1 MNKNN
6 FWLLGGAI
14 SLLVMGLGCDAPAT
28 DTTSTWSTY
37 QNQELGFELKMP
49 PTVLVD
55 KVFNDKDNR
64 LVIFKSAQEN
74 FEVRLQADAATP
86 LSKYYYL
93 GFPVATKALLG
104 GQEAVVF
111 EAPIGYCDGPGCGS
125 PFVAYSTKRGVD
137 FYNLV
142 FSGDV
147 AMSDT
152 EKLIL
157 ASFKFI
163 TPTPTQAAASS
174 QVVRVFFNNTKFDP
188 GLTDCSQVYPV
199 KRTITPTQAVAR
211 AALEELFKGLAPGEK
226 ELGYL
231 TNLNSGVRIQKLTI
245 ANGVAQVD
253 FSADL
258 EKNGGGSCR
267 TAAIIAQIKE
277 TLKQFPTVQNVI
289 ISIDGRTEDILQP

>member
-1 MNKNN
+1 MNKNYLHLSALV
-6 FWLLGGAI
+6 FLLSVFGF
-14 SLLVMGLGCDAPAT
+14 GCSQPVTDATA
-28 DTTSTWSTY
+28 TWSTY
-37 QNQELGFELKMP
+37 QNQALGFELKMP
-49 PTVLVD
+49 PTVMVD

-86 LSKYYYL
+86 LNKYYYL
-93 GFPVATKALLG
+93 DFPVAAKALLG
-104 GQEAVVF
+104 GQEAMVF
-111 EAPIGYCDGPGCGS
+111 EAPTGYCDGPGCGS

-142 FSGDV
+142 FSGDAV
-147 AMSDT
+147 MSDT

-163 TPTPTQAAASS
+163 EPTPAVAQN

-199 KRTITPTQAVAR
+199 KRTIPSTQAVAR
-211 AALEELFKGLAPGEK
+211 AALEELFKGLLPGEK
-226 ELGYL
+226 DLGYL
-231 TNLNSGVRIQKLTI
+231 TNLNSGVKIQKLTI

-253 FSADL
+253 FSAEL